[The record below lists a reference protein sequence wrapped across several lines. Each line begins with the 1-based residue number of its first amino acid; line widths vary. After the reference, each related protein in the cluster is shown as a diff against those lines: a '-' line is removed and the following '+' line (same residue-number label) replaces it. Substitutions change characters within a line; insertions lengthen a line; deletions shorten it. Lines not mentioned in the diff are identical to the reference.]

1 MTLHQ
6 PLLHLASSSPRRRDI
21 LTAMGVSF
29 SHAGVDIDETPGS
42 GERVAD
48 MVLRL
53 TRAKAIASEQ
63 RGDLAMPVLAADT
76 AVALG
81 GRIFGKPGSKEQAL
95 EMLSSLSGNVH
106 QVLTAVALLA
116 GGRLE
121 TAISVTQ
128 VTFREIHPDEA
139 LAYWQSGEPLGK
151 AGGYAIQGSGGI
163 FVESLSGSY
172 SGVVGLPVFETAKL
186 LQVAGIS
193 VLPNVSQM
201 QDGHD

>member
-6 PLLHLASSSPRRRDI
+6 PVLHLASSSPRRRDI